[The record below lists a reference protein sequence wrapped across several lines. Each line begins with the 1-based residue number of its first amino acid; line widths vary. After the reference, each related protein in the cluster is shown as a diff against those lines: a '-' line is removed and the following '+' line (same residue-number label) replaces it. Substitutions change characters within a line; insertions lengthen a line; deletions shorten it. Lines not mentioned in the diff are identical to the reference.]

1 MFVAF
6 FSSAHAS
13 LFFLQKKR
21 RHISMEGEK
30 VATRTVDNIAGDHL
44 DDDHEQKLYYR

>member
-1 MFVAF
+1 VP
-6 FSSAHAS
+6 
-13 LFFLQKKR
+13 LFLLLQKKR

-30 VATRTVDNIAGDHL
+30 VATRTVDNIAGAHL